1 MVYTN
6 NDNQINPV
14 TFLLKANRLI
24 HCQILMEVIAMED
37 ITLVCKDCGE
47 EFLFTVGEQ
56 EYYKEKG
63 LENQPKRC
71 LKCRRAKK
79 ARMRNNFDN

>member
-1 MVYTN
+1 
-6 NDNQINPV
+6 
-14 TFLLKANRLI
+14 
-24 HCQILMEVIAMED
+24 MED
-37 ITLVCKDCGE
+37 IKLVCKDCGA

-71 LKCRRAKK
+71 PECRKAKK
-79 ARMRNNFDN
+79 SRMRDNFRR

>member
-1 MVYTN
+1 
-6 NDNQINPV
+6 
-14 TFLLKANRLI
+14 
-24 HCQILMEVIAMED
+24 MED
-37 ITLVCKDCGE
+37 IKLVCVDCGG

-71 LKCRRAKK
+71 PECRRAKK
-79 ARMRNNFDN
+79 ARMRNNFQR